1 MKTSYYIGLD
11 VHKDSIAIAYTKAGE
26 RKEPT
31 YFGECGGSVLAAE
44 RCLRRLAKK
53 LGIALRDLKV
63 CYEAGPSGFV
73 LARRF
78 LRLGLECVV
87 MSPSK
92 SERKP
97 NEKIKTDK
105 RDAIHIAKAFRNG
118 DITVVRVPPALDE
131 AVRDLCRARTDA
143 SDDLSR
149 AKQRLNSF
157 LLRNGFHYSGKAR
170 WTPSHLNYL
179 RHLTLPDPVQNLV
192 LEEPQRSGDRPH
204 KVRPEGRATASQ
216 YLQAIDA
223 GYERVERLATRM
235 KEVLADWEWE
245 PVVRALMACKGF
257 QEVAAMTLISELGD
271 LRRFDHPRKLMA
283 FLGLVPGEYSSGS
296 KRRQNSIWRRRPAWR
311 LRASPCLRQ
320 PISAPSLASIPN
332 APTPMPAGCSSKT
345 AEGPEA
351 VWTERSGARRARAA
365 GGRPES
371 MQPALP
377 QGAEDRRRFE
387 PETDRAV
394 QGGQG
399 ALLAHAAP
407 AAPALCQAQG
417 PGQAGE
423 QGHRRHRARDGRL
436 PLGTP
441 EQTQPAHPR
450 KRPRPLRGTRYE
462 AADTITTDQKAT
474 TTTFDDRMEVRNQ
487 PRRKAGT

>member
-11 VHKDSIAIAYTKAGE
+11 VHKDSIAVAFTKAGE

-44 RCLRRLAKK
+44 RCLRRVAAK
-53 LGIALRDLKV
+53 LGVALRDLKV

-87 MSPSK
+87 MSPSR

-97 NEKIKTDK
+97 NEKIKTDR
-105 RDAIHIAKAFRNG
+105 RDAVHIAKAFRNG

-192 LEEPQRSGDRPH
+192 LEE
-204 KVRPEGRATASQ
+204 

-296 KRRQNSIWRRRPAWR
+296 KRRQNSITKCGNSHARWMLVECSQHYRKAPKIGAALSQRQVGQSKEVKALSWRMQHRLHRRYVKLKARGKRENKAIVAIAREMAAFLWE
-311 LRASPCLRQ
+311 LQTKLN
-320 PISAPSLASIPN
+320 L
-332 APTPMPAGCSSKT
+332 PMPGN
-345 AEGPEA
+345 
-351 VWTERSGARRARAA
+351 V
-365 GGRPES
+365 
-371 MQPALP
+371 
-377 QGAEDRRRFE
+377 
-387 PETDRAV
+387 
-394 QGGQG
+394 
-399 ALLAHAAP
+399 
-407 AAPALCQAQG
+407 
-417 PGQAGE
+417 
-423 QGHRRHRARDGRL
+423 
-436 PLGTP
+436 
-441 EQTQPAHPR
+441 PAH
-450 KRPRPLRGTRYE
+450 
-462 AADTITTDQKAT
+462 
-474 TTTFDDRMEVRNQ
+474 
-487 PRRKAGT
+487 